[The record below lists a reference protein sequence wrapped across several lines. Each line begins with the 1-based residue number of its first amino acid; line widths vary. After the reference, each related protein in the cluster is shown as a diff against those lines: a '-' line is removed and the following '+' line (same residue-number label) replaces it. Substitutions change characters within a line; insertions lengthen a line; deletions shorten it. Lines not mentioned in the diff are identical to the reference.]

1 MSTSNG
7 LVLVSEI
14 ATPSRGPLRLHLA
27 GHPGRDHLDGG
38 WWPQS
43 RDLTVELADLVN
55 HFPPQLGRIVR
66 AVVSPPDWDPAPRRI
81 PVAGG
86 YVKVGSFPRDD
97 THLIHLKTS
106 DRTVLHVLVVP
117 PGFTQDQGDE
127 ALLAAATSGN
137 AHSASDLLDEV
148 TEYPDI
154 DPMDHW
160 SDDGG
165 SWRGF
170 HPGSPEVRT
179 GG

>member
-1 MSTSNG
+1 
-7 LVLVSEI
+7 
-14 ATPSRGPLRLHLA
+14 
-27 GHPGRDHLDGG
+27 
-38 WWPQS
+38 
-43 RDLTVELADLVN
+43 
-55 HFPPQLGRIVR
+55 
-66 AVVSPPDWDPAPRRI
+66 
-81 PVAGG
+81 
-86 YVKVGSFPRDD
+86 
-97 THLIHLKTS
+97 
-106 DRTVLHVLVVP
+106 VLHVLVVP